1 MKEWKDKISLFLGAS
16 ITFDNTIP
24 IKTSFLVGIA
34 QKKTMRQNPSKCIEK
49 HKAELKSRR
58 LGGK

>member
-49 HKAELKSRR
+49 HKKNIR
-58 LGGK
+58 LN